1 MSTLMHD
8 DSRSHNLH
16 WSTRYSLMD
25 GVEADTLLLIG
36 MGEISGLEAVVSV
49 LNNRHLW
56 SVIRSNVVIQ
66 NVALKS
72 E

>member
-1 MSTLMHD
+1 MSTLIHD
-8 DSRSHNLH
+8 DRRSNKLH

-25 GVEADTLLLIG
+25 SVEGDTLLLIG

-49 LNNRHLW
+49 LNTRHLW

-72 E
+72 K